1 MTWQEFARQDP
12 ELAAL
17 GEEGKNSNTGFGNL
31 AKTPDLPQRRQPQ
44 QPSKPGLTW

>member
-17 GEEGKNSNTGFGNL
+17 GEEGKNSNTGIGKL
-31 AKTPDLPQRRQPQ
+31 AKTPAPPPRRQPP
-44 QPSKPGLTW
+44 QPSMPGLTW